1 MENQNPRS
9 KRISRK
15 DLQSAAELVPYKAR
29 HIDALSVQWL
39 RLFPWAT
46 GWQLQDLACRLH
58 KEGLIVRQKK
68 GWYFRAT
75 NLIESVEV
83 KEVETKL
90 PRPDL
95 SDVFALA
102 INETL
107 KKSITPLKS
116 FPSGSFPSGGFHG
129 PRDLFTESEV
139 CDKKITAIWRFV
151 DWCFENK
158 QRPSKELFE
167 SIFKTIAG

>member
-15 DLQSAAELVPYKAR
+15 DLQAAAELVPYKAR

-58 KEGLIVRQKK
+58 KEGLILRPKK
-68 GWYFRAT
+68 GWYVRAAGR
-75 NLIESVEV
+75 IEPAG
-83 KEVETKL
+83 KEAETTDL
-90 PRPDL
+90 PA
-95 SDVFALA
+95 VFAGA
-102 INETL
+102 INEAL
-107 KKSITPLKS
+107 KRPPLPFKVGAS
-116 FPSGSFPSGGFHG
+116 LGIGS
-129 PRDLFTESEV
+129 RDLFTESEA

-158 QRPSKELFE
+158 QRPSRELFE
-167 SIFKTIAG
+167 SIFKTDRKSVV